1 MIWIVIA
8 AGTALAAAV
17 AVTVSASLLRSKLLG
32 VVIGIEAAVI
42 VLFVATAVML
52 GSGKAAPDDTFS
64 HEQLE
69 ADRVM
74 TEQMATAVG
83 TGMDAQMSTNGM
95 LERSADAAYL
105 RALERHTY
113 QVNRMVGRVP

>member
-95 LERSADAAYL
+95 LQRSADAAYL

>member
-52 GSGKAAPDDTFS
+52 GSGKAAPDGTFS

>member
-8 AGTALAAAV
+8 SGTVLAAAG
-17 AVTVSASLLRSKLLG
+17 AVTASASLLRSKLLAAS
-32 VVIGIEAAVI
+32 IGIEAAVI
-42 VLFVATAVML
+42 VLFVTTAVVL
-52 GSGKAAPDDTFS
+52 GSSKATPDDTFS

-83 TGMDAQMSTNGM
+83 TAMDAQMSTNGM

-113 QVNRMVGRVP
+113 QVDRMIGRVP